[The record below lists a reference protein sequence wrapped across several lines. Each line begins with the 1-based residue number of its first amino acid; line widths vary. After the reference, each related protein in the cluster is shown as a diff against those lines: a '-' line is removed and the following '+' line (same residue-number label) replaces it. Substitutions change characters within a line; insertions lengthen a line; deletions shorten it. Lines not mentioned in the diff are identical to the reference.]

1 MKHFNPDSTNYA
13 RKDDDDQL
21 KERSPDKERAGR
33 LAERQRKI
41 ERAALKRGPWPVYAA
56 ALLSLFCMVV
66 AITSL
71 IFGGRDLIYILAY
84 FLISICCGVLAYNF
98 YSTYKT
104 AKSNAAKS
112 GSP

>member
-1 MKHFNPDSTNYA
+1 MQQSNHDSTNYA
-13 RKDDDDQL
+13 
-21 KERSPDKERAGR
+21 PDKERAER

-41 ERAALKRGPWPVYAA
+41 ELAALKRGPWPIYAA

-71 IFGGRDLIYILAY
+71 IFGGRDPVYILAY
-84 FLISICCGVLAYNF
+84 FLISICCGVLANNF

-104 AKSNAAKS
+104 AKANAAKP
-112 GSP
+112 GAR